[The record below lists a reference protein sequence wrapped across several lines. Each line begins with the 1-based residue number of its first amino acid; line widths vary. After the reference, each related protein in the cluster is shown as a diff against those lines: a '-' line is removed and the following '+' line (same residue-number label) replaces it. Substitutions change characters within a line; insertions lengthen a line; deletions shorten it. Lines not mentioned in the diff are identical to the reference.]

1 MGRKR
6 NGQRQHFYFC
16 LALLIFVAGCS
27 LIQESNRR
35 REMREA
41 LATGNDLLIRGD
53 FDGSIESYQNVLE
66 KAQGKPPADVASY
79 QMGLTYAHPDN
90 PNRDLEKALNSFS
103 SVASDYPQSP
113 WAEQARV
120 WVGVL
125 KQAQESQREIA
136 KSRQAIERSKQ
147 EIERNRAAIERSK
160 QEIDKS
166 RAELEKTKQ
175 EIEKSRQVI
184 EKSKQV
190 DIEIDQKRRDRR
202 R

>member
-6 NGQRQHFYFC
+6 VGQRQHFYFC
-16 LALLIFVAGCS
+16 LALLIFFAGCS
-27 LIQESNRR
+27 LFTESNRR

-41 LATGNDLLIRGD
+41 LAAGNDLLIRGD
-53 FDGSIESYQNVLE
+53 FDGSIKSYQSVLAM
-66 KAQGKPPADVASY
+66 AQGRPPTDVASY
-79 QMGLTYAHPDN
+79 QLGLVYAHPEN
-90 PNRDLEKALNSFS
+90 PNRDLQKAVDSFS
-103 SVASDYPQSP
+103 HVVSDHPTSP

-120 WVGVL
+120 WLGVL
-125 KQAQESQREIA
+125 REAQDSQREIER
-136 KSRQAIERSKQ
+136 SRQAIEKSKQ
-147 EIERNRAAIERSK
+147 EIERNRLAIEKSR
-160 QEIDKS
+160 QEMEKS